1 MKKETDF
8 ATRYYRL
15 WHPYGTDFDDQ
26 CATVSQTL
34 PSSTEEVNKA
44 SIETEDSTDY
54 NRPYCPTTA
63 QTLAIR
69 ITDFGANEGV
79 AV

>member
-1 MKKETDF
+1 MPYRTDF
-8 ATRYYRL
+8 GA
-15 WHPYGTDFDDQ
+15 Q
-26 CATVSQTL
+26 CVIVLQTL

-54 NRPYCPTTA
+54 NRPYCPITA
-63 QTLAIR
+63 HTLAIR
-69 ITDFGANEGV
+69 ITDFGANECV